1 MKQIL
6 FFCGA
11 ALVATG
17 CAHFAA
23 PPPLERGAA
32 DRLIDAGSNSTF
44 AYERLGTLCDT
55 FGPRFSGSTNLES
68 ALNWI
73 LAAMKRDGL
82 ENVRGEEVM
91 VPHWVR
97 GAESAEMLLPRP
109 HRLPMLGLG
118 GSIATPPEGV
128 TAEALVVKSFADLK
142 EHAAEASGKIV
153 VFNAPFVNYGDTVE
167 YRVHGAVEAAR
178 VGAVASLVR
187 SITPFS
193 IQSPH
198 TGAMDYSS
206 TVPKI
211 PNAAITV
218 EDAEMMQ
225 RMQDR
230 GQKIVVRLR
239 MSAMNLPDAPSR
251 NVVAE
256 VTGSEKPEEIVIV
269 SGHIDSWDVGQG
281 AMDDGGGAVA
291 AWEAL
296 RLMHN
301 LGLRPR
307 RTVRVVL
314 WVNEEN
320 GLAGARAYEQRHKNE
335 LPRHVL
341 AIESDRGTFQPLGF
355 SFVGSDAG
363 RREVEKLAA
372 PLARIGANKI
382 FSEGSEADVGQLER
396 DGVPTLA
403 LVDDGRRYFWYHH
416 TEADTLDKLDPGQ
429 LAACATAMAV
439 MAWEAA
445 NAPVPIPRASAKP

>member
-1 MKQIL
+1 VLIAAAGPL
-6 FFCGA
+6 FGQS
-11 ALVATG
+11 
-17 CAHFAA
+17 
-23 PPPLERGAA
+23 PPA
-32 DRLIDAGSNSTF
+32 DQLIDAGTNSTF
-44 AYERLGTLCDT
+44 PYERLATLCDT
-55 FGPRFSGSTNLES
+55 FGPRFSGTTNLE
-68 ALNWI
+68 AAIDWI
-73 LAAMKRDGL
+73 LAEMKRDGL
-82 ENVRGEEVM
+82 DNVHGEEVM

-118 GSIATPPEGV
+118 GSIATPPGGT
-128 TAEALVVKSFADLK
+128 TAEALVVKDFADLK
-142 EHAAEASGKIV
+142 KHAANAAGKIV
-153 VFNAPFVNYGDTVE
+153 VFNAPFVSYGDTVN

-187 SITPFS
+187 SITPVS

-198 TGAMDYSS
+198 TGGMSYSK

-218 EDAEMMQ
+218 EDAEMTQ

-230 GQKIVVRLR
+230 GQKIVIRLA
-239 MSAMNLPDAPSR
+239 MSAVTLPDVPSR
-251 NVVAE
+251 NVIAE
-256 VTGSEKPEEIVIV
+256 ITGSEKPDEIIIV

-281 AMDDGGGAVA
+281 ALDDGGGAVA
-291 AWEAL
+291 AWEAV
-296 RLMHN
+296 RLMRK

-320 GLAGARAYEQRHKNE
+320 GSAGAIDYERRHKSE

-341 AIESDRGTFQPLGF
+341 AIESDRGTFKPLGF
-355 SFVGSDAG
+355 SFVGAEAG
-363 RREVEKLAA
+363 RREAEKLAE
-372 PLARIGANKI
+372 PLARIGADKI
-382 FSEGSEADVGQLER
+382 FSQGSEEDVGELEQ
-396 DGVPTLA
+396 DGVPTMA
-403 LVDDGRRYFWYHH
+403 LVDEGTKYFWYHH
-416 TEADTLDKLDPGQ
+416 TEADTIDKLSPKE

-445 NAPVPIPRASAKP
+445 NAPSPIPRK

>member
-1 MKQIL
+1 
-6 FFCGA
+6 
-11 ALVATG
+11 
-17 CAHFAA
+17 
-23 PPPLERGAA
+23 
-32 DRLIDAGSNSTF
+32 
-44 AYERLGTLCDT
+44 
-55 FGPRFSGSTNLES
+55 
-68 ALNWI
+68 
-73 LAAMKRDGL
+73 
-82 ENVRGEEVM
+82 M